1 MKAKT
6 NWFVVAV
13 HKKQHSVTC
22 QKQRLIFLCSWFD
35 KKTYL
40 ELRWLNVLVVQ
51 NVSSL
56 LSNRWQI
63 QRSCSLNFLWS
74 FRGLLFSV
82 CYSFYIATL
91 VRLWGTLRSNDADD
105 NENVKKKKNKRF
117 NKQNNNFARASRF
130 FQYISFLFLHDFD
143 VKMPNFAF

>member
-22 QKQRLIFLCSWFD
+22 QKQRLIFLCSWLD

-40 ELRWLNVLVVQ
+40 DLRWLNVLVVQ

-74 FRGLLFSV
+74 FRVLLFSV

-91 VRLWGTLRSNDADD
+91 VRLWGTLRSNDADG
-105 NENVKKKKNKRF
+105 NENVKKKKTKGLISKTTTLHVHHAF
-117 NKQNNNFARASRF
+117 L
-130 FQYISFLFLHDFD
+130 YISFLFLHDFD

>member
-22 QKQRLIFLCSWFD
+22 QKQRLIFLCSWLD

-74 FRGLLFSV
+74 FRVLLFSV
-82 CYSFYIATL
+82 CYSFYIASL
-91 VRLWGTLRSNDADD
+91 VRLWGTLRSNDTDG
-105 NENVKKKKNKRF
+105 NENVKKKNKRF
-117 NKQNNNFARASRF
+117 NKQNNNFARASSF
-130 FQYISFLFLHDFD
+130 FVHFLP
-143 VKMPNFAF
+143 VFARLRRENA